1 MSVLNCNGRLLNL
14 EVPVVMGILNVT
26 PDSFYDG
33 GQFNIVEKSLKQVEQ
48 MLDEGATIID
58 IGGMSSRPGAE
69 IISVNE
75 ELNRVLPIIKEIHKS
90 FPETILSIDTVHGE
104 VAQKA
109 IDNGASMINDIS
121 GGTIDPEI
129 WNVAKENNVPYILMH
144 MQGRPNDMQN
154 NPTYENV
161 SLDILRYLRDK
172 VFQLQNLGVKDIVID
187 PGFGFGKS
195 IDQNYQLLNRLGSFQ
210 LLDCPILV
218 GISRKSMIY
227 KFLES
232 TPQQALNGTSVLH
245 MIALQNGAKILR
257 AHDVQEAVE
266 CVRLY
271 EQLKKTE

>member
-121 GGTIDPEI
+121 GGTIDPGI
-129 WNVAKENNVPYILMH
+129 WNVAKENSVPYILMH
-144 MQGRPNDMQN
+144 IKGRPNDMQN

-227 KFLES
+227 KLLES